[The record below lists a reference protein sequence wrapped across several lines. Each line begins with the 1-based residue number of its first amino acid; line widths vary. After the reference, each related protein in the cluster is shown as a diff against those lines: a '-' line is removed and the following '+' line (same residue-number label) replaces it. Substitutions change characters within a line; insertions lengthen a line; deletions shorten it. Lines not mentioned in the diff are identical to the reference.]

1 MKTAEYYDRSDYLGD
16 ELLAG
21 TGVIGLISGDQL
33 HPPMID
39 DSAIWRDASLWK
51 QGAAEHVRRLLVRAQ
66 INAADVVLD
75 VGCGVG
81 GAARMLT
88 REFGARAF
96 GVNISGTQLRTARK
110 LGEDERYVLASAE
123 VLPFEAGSFYCVAT
137 VNMFYHVAD
146 KQQALREMY
155 RVTQPGGVLAFDD
168 WVLTDR
174 AEAHDRKE
182 LHQHW
187 NPEPVEWLTDSALL
201 EAIQEAG
208 FELEQ
213 VDDFS
218 AVGRGVMAEHFADT
232 FERQVRP
239 MIVAHDAAHGN
250 DVAHYLRAAIDHT
263 IELYKQEKMR
273 YLQLIARKF

>member
-21 TGVIGLISGDQL
+21 TGVIGLITGDQL

-39 DSAIWRDASLWK
+39 DPVMWQDALLWK
-51 QGAAEHVRRLLVRAQ
+51 HGAAEHVRRLLERAQ
-66 INAADVVLD
+66 INTEDVVLD

-81 GAARMLT
+81 GATRMLT
-88 REFGARAF
+88 REFGARGF
-96 GVNISGTQLRTARK
+96 GVNISETQLHTARK
-110 LGEDERYVLASAE
+110 LGKDEQYVLASAE
-123 VLPFEAGSFYCVAT
+123 VLPFEAGSFFCVAT

-146 KQQALREMY
+146 KSAALREMY
-155 RVTQPGGVLAFDD
+155 RVTQQGGVLAFDD
-168 WVLTDR
+168 WVVTDR
-174 AEAHDRKE
+174 VEPRDRTQ

-187 NPEPVEWLTDSALL
+187 NPEPVEWMTDNALL
-201 EAIQEAG
+201 DAIQDTG

-213 VDDFS
+213 VDDYS

-239 MIVAHDAAHGN
+239 MIVAHDAVHGH
-250 DVAHYLRAAIDHT
+250 DVASYLAAAIEHT

-273 YLQLIARKF
+273 YLQIIARKF